1 MKNYIIIG
9 GSSGIGLA
17 IVNKLKSIPQ
27 NKVWSTYN
35 TSDDELVKQNE
46 MNVHLDVNA
55 DHFDFHYLPEVLDG
69 IVYCPGTIKLKP
81 FHRIKTEEFIQ
92 DYQIQFLGAVRVIQA
107 LLPKLKKSHDAS
119 VVLFSSVAV
128 QKGFIFHSLVS
139 SSKGAIEGLTKA
151 LAAEYAP
158 GIRFNCIA
166 PSLTDTPLAASLLN
180 TDAKVESNKNRHPLK
195 RIGKPEDMASLA
207 TFLLSENA
215 SWMTG
220 QIINLDGGISA
231 IHQGK

>member
-9 GSSGIGLA
+9 GSSGIGLS
-17 IVNKLKSIPQ
+17 IVNKLKSNPQ

-35 TSDDELVKQNE
+35 TSDDELIKQHE
-46 MNVHLDVNA
+46 MNYHLDVNA
-55 DHFDFHYLPEVLDG
+55 ERFDFHYLPEVLDG

-81 FHRIKTEEFIQ
+81 FHRIKAEEFIQ

-158 GIRFNCIA
+158 DIRFNCIA

-180 TDAKVESNKNRHPLK
+180 TDAKVESNVNRHPLK

-220 QIINLDGGISA
+220 QIINLDGGIST
-231 IHQGK
+231 IHQSK